1 MGTWPQEAA
10 ENSPKRGIGSTDCW
24 IGAGSGPGP
33 LRHRGELWEFPSFQF
48 LTLAV
53 SVPLK
58 VTTASSHPTAASA
71 GFSFGVDSF
80 LLFPSLDSPV
90 GLIPASQDANICKL
104 GFNNL
109 ISDLEEPISFC
120 LILGPEKTG
129 KFTGPIE
136 PEGV

>member
-33 LRHRGELWEFPSFQF
+33 LRHRGQLWEFPSFQF

-58 VTTASSHPTAASA
+58 VTTASSQPTAASA

-80 LLFPSLDSPV
+80 LLFF
-90 GLIPASQDANICKL
+90 PAWTLPLASFPL
-104 GFNNL
+104 VRTLTFVNL
-109 ISDLEEPISFC
+109 VL
-120 LILGPEKTG
+120 T
-129 KFTGPIE
+129 T
-136 PEGV
+136 